1 MPYSSAVAG
10 WAIAENMVNDA
21 EDVVAVGS
29 GNRDGA
35 RVAELVELRDS
46 HLAPPLGAAQP
57 LHKGAS
63 QVRDPR
69 GGQMTR
75 GLFQWPRC
83 GRAAGSSAGAT
94 VGGGAASM
102 QKSLC

>member
-10 WAIAENMVNDA
+10 WAIAENMVNDE